1 MRRIIISEKEKE
13 KSCSNSRNDEK
24 KRKEPPSNYVT
35 DPEKSSGVTCWTADR
50 NKVNDCREIA

>member
-13 KSCSNSRNDEK
+13 KSCSNSRNERK

-35 DPEKSSGVTCWTADR
+35 DPEKVQ
-50 NKVNDCREIA
+50 V